1 MVSVVT
7 KSMNLVTGMGSQTK
21 TQNKPAPNDRFDQVL
36 NQQTDQSPKE
46 TEVKKPT
53 GNLKQTASKKVNMSE
68 DKPKMDETSEVGLDQ
83 LEKDVIQ
90 KVTELLGITE
100 EELKQVLTQ
109 LNMTVF
115 DLLVP
120 EKLNTFLTCLY
131 GVDSAIQL
139 LTLPESSQ
147 IKNLKSELGQMMK
160 EMNID
165 LEKLQDLI
173 KQHHANQETTDDKV
187 VAKETSPLPEQEAIA
202 KEDSNQ
208 DKAQVDITITD
219 NRTEKDDSSAI
230 ETLRTE
236 TTEAETTATDVNPE
250 QNKTENNDLFNI
262 PVNNQTVQKVEIIE
276 QGGVREVVTY
286 NMNTE
291 DIMDQIVSSVKVNL
305 SDDTNEMLIQL
316 RPEHLGKLALSLTS
330 EQGVITA
337 NFMADNPVVKE
348 LIEANLAQLRVSLQ
362 EQGINVDKLEVVV
375 TDNQLMD
382 DQQEDKQFSNNQE
395 KKKRAAKM
403 MSVQQL
409 QNEDELDETT
419 IAETSG
425 MIDSLETSSIDYSV

>member
-21 TQNKPAPNDRFDQVL
+21 TQNKTAPNDRFDQVL

-68 DKPKMDETSEVGLDQ
+68 DKPKMNETSEVELDQ

-115 DLLVP
+115 DLLVS
-120 EKLNTFLTCLY
+120 EKLNAFLTCLY

-139 LTLPESSQ
+139 LTLPESNQ

-187 VAKETSPLPEQEAIA
+187 VAKETSPLPEQDAIA

-208 DKAQVDITITD
+208 DKSQVDITITD
-219 NRTEKDDSSAI
+219 NRTEKDDSSAT

-236 TTEAETTATDVNPE
+236 TTEAETTTTDVNPE

-262 PVNNQTVQKVEIIE
+262 PVNNQTVQKVEVIE

-330 EQGVITA
+330 VQGVITA
-337 NFMADNPVVKE
+337 NFMADNPAVKE
-348 LIEANLAQLRVSLQ
+348 MIEANLAQLRVSLQ

-382 DQQEDKQFSNNQE
+382 DQQQDKQFSNNQE

-419 IAETSG
+419 TAETSSTL
-425 MIDSLETSSIDYSV
+425 DSLVTSSVDYSA

>member
-1 MVSVVT
+1 VVSVVT

-21 TQNKPAPNDRFDQVL
+21 TQNKTAPNDRFDQVL

-68 DKPKMDETSEVGLDQ
+68 DKPKMNETSEVELDQ

-115 DLLVP
+115 DLLVS
-120 EKLNTFLTCLY
+120 EKLNAFLTCLY

-139 LTLPESSQ
+139 LTLPESNQ

-187 VAKETSPLPEQEAIA
+187 VAKETSPLPEQDAIA

-208 DKAQVDITITD
+208 DKSQVDITITD
-219 NRTEKDDSSAI
+219 NRTEKDDSSAT

-236 TTEAETTATDVNPE
+236 TTEAETTTTDVNPE

-262 PVNNQTVQKVEIIE
+262 PVNNQTVQKVEVIE

-330 EQGVITA
+330 VQGVITA
-337 NFMADNPVVKE
+337 NFMADNPAVKE
-348 LIEANLAQLRVSLQ
+348 MIEANLAQLRVSLQ

-382 DQQEDKQFSNNQE
+382 DQQQDKQFSNNQE

-419 IAETSG
+419 TAETSSTL
-425 MIDSLETSSIDYSV
+425 DSLVTSSVDYSA